1 MKTIKR
7 TKRYIIQESTDT
19 TFVVLTD
26 LKTNKRLLFKT
37 ISGALI
43 KLKEYIEEDKKYEL
57 KSY

>member
-26 LKTNKRLLFKT
+26 LKTGKRLLFKT

-43 KLKEYIEEDKKYEL
+43 KLKEYIEEDKKL
-57 KSY
+57 CL

>member
-1 MKTIKR
+1 MKIIKR

-43 KLKEYIEEDKKYEL
+43 KLQEYLEEDKKL
-57 KSY
+57 CL